1 VAFDPQTG
9 ILHCVYGTST
19 KEAHYQQSSD
29 SGATWS
35 PPLNHIRHSGVTT
48 TMGER
53 GPKLSVPS
61 GAGGQL
67 VYVLWPDLWQPG
79 VQTYARLVVSRN
91 GGQNFSAPL
100 QASDR
105 PGIDGATLAADS
117 SGGVLVAYHWLNA
130 SYPRPPN
137 ATEATWL
144 FVRSSRD
151 FGATWTPASL
161 VATSATSVA
170 CSMCQMR
177 ARATEMGA
185 FELAFRSAANDVREH
200 YLLQAS
206 LDVTSTWQAQR
217 VPLPG
222 WHLQACPMNG
232 PELQLS
238 TGGAFSSIYAFMSS
252 DTGLVFWSGRGAAT
266 GELSPPVG
274 TPSGAGSS
282 ERYPTAVHSPQLRQ
296 VLMVWNVG
304 PMAVAQHC
312 CLCHAS
318 QPLFCASS
326 SFNLSSSGIFLPTLS
341 GLDSLTAQR
350 IATALALKLTVSPTL
365 LLTASLS
372 GSVST
377 SATVALASPLGLPF
391 SPPNPLF
398 QTPAA
403 LQPRFSR
410 ARFKRSKVSV

>member
-1 VAFDPQTG
+1 MLLLCLFLLHLTSAACGSQPLLLAAPTKVPCPGRDCLAPDVSFDPQTG

-35 PPLNHIRHSGVTT
+35 PPLTLSGASGVTT

-144 FVRSSRD
+144 FARSSRD

-177 ARATEMGA
+177 ARATGVGA

-217 VPLPG
+217 VPFPG

-304 PMAVAQHC
+304 PMAVAGTAEV
-312 CLCHAS
+312 LWALYGEDGS
-318 QPLFCASS
+318 PAGAGSLGT
-326 SFNLSSSGIFLPTLS
+326 SFAGTK
-341 GLDSLTAQR
+341 
-350 IATALALKLTVSPTL
+350 ATAWVNGAGDFFVMT
-365 LLTASLS
+365 TA
-372 GSVST
+372 V
-377 SATVALASPLGLPF
+377 
-391 SPPNPLF
+391 
-398 QTPAA
+398 
-403 LQPRFSR
+403 
-410 ARFKRSKVSV
+410 